1 MKVLLVGAG
10 GREHALAWRIAQS
23 PQLTRLWVAG
33 GNYGTAALADNLPV
47 SPDEVAA
54 VTAAAQQVGA
64 DLVVAGPEL
73 PLARGLADRLAEVG
87 IPTFGPTQAA
97 ARLESSKSFALEVM
111 QQAGVP
117 APWHRVFDDE
127 AAALRWLQR
136 HPGPVVVKADG
147 LAAGKGVAVCE
158 TSAEAMQAVRDCM
171 SGRAFGAAGDTVV
184 LEERLTGR
192 EISVFAFCDGE
203 RWAPLVAA
211 CDYKRRYDGGGGP
224 NTGGMGSFS
233 PPQLWTPPLAAEI
246 GQTIIQPMLQA
257 MAGRGAPYR
266 GVLYAGLM
274 LTAAGPKVL
283 EFNCRLGDPETQ
295 AALPLLESDPL
306 ELLLACAA
314 GRLDAVAVRWSSRHC
329 AAVSMVSGGYPGE
342 YATGFPIS
350 GLEAA
355 GPDCPADAA
364 GRPDCPDSIV
374 FCAGVAAD
382 AGGRPVTA
390 GGRVLTAVGLGDS
403 RAAARAAAYRRVA
416 GLSFEGAQWRTDIAA
431 DGLGESAGP
440 SVAAAGG

>member
-1 MKVLLVGAG
+1 MKVLLVGGG

-33 GNYGTAALADNLPV
+33 GNYGTAALAENLPV

-54 VTAAAQQVGA
+54 VTAAAQQLGA

-73 PLARGLADRLAEVG
+73 PLARGLADRLAAVG

-111 QQAGVP
+111 REAGVP
-117 APWHRVFDDE
+117 APWHCVFDDE
-127 AAALRWLQR
+127 TAALRFLQSN
-136 HPGPVVVKADG
+136 PGPVVVKADG

-158 TSAEAMQAVRDCM
+158 TSAEARRAVRDCM
-171 SGRAFGAAGDTVV
+171 SGRAFGAAGDRVV

-192 EISVFAFCDGE
+192 EISVFAFCDGQ
-203 RWAPLVAA
+203 RWAPLAAA

-233 PPQLWTPPLAAEI
+233 PPELWTPPLAAQI

-295 AALPLLESDPL
+295 AVLPLLESDPL
-306 ELLLACAA
+306 ELLRACAA
-314 GRLDAVAVRWSSRHC
+314 GRLDEVEVRWSGRHC
-329 AAVSMVSGGYPGE
+329 AGVSVVSGGYPGE
-342 YATGFPIS
+342 YATGFPIT
-350 GLEAA
+350 GLAA
-355 GPDCPADAA
+355 GGLDAPAGVA
-364 GRPDCPDSIV
+364 GQTDCPDSIV
-374 FCAGVAAD
+374 FCAGVSAGAD
-382 AGGRPVTA
+382 GRPVTA

-403 RAAARAAAYRRVA
+403 REAARAAAYRRVA

-440 SVAAAGG
+440 GVAAGGG